1 MCRVVEAIG
10 QTTGDE
16 WQEVQAGRFSYSLS
30 NRRDTNLVRMI
41 VRDYLAV
48 EVQLYGAD

>member
-1 MCRVVEAIG
+1 M
-10 QTTGDE
+10 
-16 WQEVQAGRFSYSLS
+16 AGGPSGKFSYSLS